1 MEIVVLI
8 LMILNPMSHH
18 SKMLMMTTGK
28 TTLKNSHPDCLSSL
42 TQKDIPSFFN
52 ICIKTK
58 VKVFKTTMIFK
69 NLMLIFA
76 L

>member
-42 TQKDIPSFFN
+42 TQKDIPSFS
-52 ICIKTK
+52 
-58 VKVFKTTMIFK
+58 IFVLRQK
-69 NLMLIFA
+69 
-76 L
+76 